1 MDKNSQPQASRV
13 QRIVACVLT
22 VVFLAA
28 SVSFGLYGILSN
40 PSGVL
45 NSVRFHKAKAYL
57 ADPEDTSFFPM
68 TQARIA
74 SLEYRL
80 GKNLPLHDELSILNA
95 SFQYAIGRD
104 MVVEGSENM
113 VRLENGQ
120 LYYITTRESL
130 AAEAQ
135 DVVDLYNYVDGKI
148 PFLYS
153 FVNPGFFNG
162 GLQLPDGY
170 DDVDTSAELAD
181 EILSVIGSAGIDTL
195 DSRTFF
201 EGTGLTNEE
210 LMLKTDK
217 HWTTLAA
224 ILATQIY
231 AEEINRLTGANLD
244 VSRIALD
251 QFDTEVYEDLFFG
264 DFGRMVG
271 LHNSQLEDITIYTPK
286 YETSMTRHSEHRTG
300 DIEDESGSFAE
311 AVVRMEK
318 LEMDGDGYNTGAYTA
333 YGLIEAY
340 DEIINHGDCE
350 DLTILVLRDSYSAP
364 ICSFL
369 SLMTERV
376 VSADLRYCE
385 KSAVELIDEI
395 QPDIVIV
402 SYSRL
407 MFEDHT
413 YNFGLDAAE

>member
-1 MDKNSQPQASRV
+1 MDKHTQPQASRV
-13 QRIVACVLT
+13 QRIIACVLT
-22 VVFLAA
+22 VIFLVTAA
-28 SVSFGLYGILSN
+28 GFGLYGLLSD
-40 PSGVL
+40 PSSVL
-45 NSVRFHKAKAYL
+45 NSLRFHKAKNYL
-57 ADPEDTSFFPM
+57 ADPNDTSFFPM

-95 SFQYAIGRD
+95 SFQYGIGRD
-104 MVVEGSENM
+104 MVVEGAENM
-113 VRLENGQ
+113 IRLENGQ

-135 DVVDLYNYVDGKI
+135 DVVDLYNYVDGRI

-181 EILSVIGSAGIDTL
+181 EILATIRAAGIDTL

-244 VSRIALD
+244 VSRIQLD
-251 QFDTEVYEDLFFG
+251 QFDTELYEDLFFG

-300 DIEDESGSFAE
+300 DIEDETGSFAE

-318 LEMDGDGYNTGAYTA
+318 LEMDGDGFNTGAYTA

-350 DLTILVLRDSYSAP
+350 DMTILVLRDSYSAP

-369 SLMTERV
+369 SLMAERV

-413 YNFGLDAAE
+413 YNFGLE